1 MIKEWTNEEKMQMK
15 VFLTVNFGLTAL
27 MGIIMWISYHNGND
41 VTAFAATQMMYPA
54 AGVVRSQYPLCRRG
68 LRGVGG
74 VHLQLF

>member
-54 AGVVRSQYPLCRRG
+54 AGVVLAVLLPRSLSRQFWRSC
-68 LRGVGG
+68 
-74 VHLQLF
+74 